1 MAGITIKDLALKVN
15 ISEGTIRS
23 WIMKPEQGKTYSAE
37 NINYTNLR
45 EKLHKYYPREEEFEK
60 LAGCKIDEVEI
71 VKAERVAKV
80 WVTYKEL
87 EEHEKYTIHNY
98 SLKTNV
104 EFCGIFKT
112 ICTRYETPVDVYV
125 FLTDKSEFKAYT
137 INDLL
142 KENIK
147 IEKI

>member
-1 MAGITIKDLALKVN
+1 MANITIKDLATKVN

-71 VKAERVAKV
+71 VKSERVAKTWATV
-80 WVTYKEL
+80 KEL
-87 EEHEKYTIHNY
+87 EEGKFYVLHNY
-98 SLKTNV
+98 SLQTTLKYL
-104 EFCGIFKT
+104 GIFEKEGLKLY
-112 ICTRYETPVDVYV
+112 I
-125 FLTDKSEFKAYT
+125 FAGDKGQYKAYT
-137 INDLL
+137 SADLT
-142 KENIK
+142 KDNIK
-147 IEKI
+147 IEVK

>member
-1 MAGITIKDLALKVN
+1 MANVTIKDLAQRVH

-60 LAGCKIDEVEI
+60 LANCKIDEIEI

-80 WVTYKEL
+80 WVTHKEL
-87 EEHEKYTIHNY
+87 EEGKFYILHNY
-98 SLKTNV
+98 SLQTTLMFLGTFEKEGLV
-104 EFCGIFKT
+104 LYIFAG
-112 ICTRYETPVDVYV
+112 
-125 FLTDKSEFKAYT
+125 DKGQYKAYT
-137 INDLL
+137 SADLA
-142 KENIK
+142 KDNIK
-147 IEKI
+147 IESKQA